1 MSTQTINLG
10 DGRSIVFTPVTPQRI
25 AGRPLSDPT
34 IPFGAQVYYSSG
46 GIFYRTDLGYT
57 KVGMPDGT
65 VGYMSGGR
73 CYKDSVDHTKWYLA
87 SDVNLANGRANF
99 VNGTG
104 GQVQRQTLQPG
115 DVFVNPK
122 GATML
127 RRRASD
133 KSPINTLLA
142 TTGIADS
149 DCDPTDLVTVL
160 GNLVFVKP

>member
-1 MSTQTINLG
+1 MATQTINLG

-25 AGRPLSDPT
+25 AGRPLSDSAFA
-34 IPFGAQVYYSSG
+34 FGARVRYC
-46 GIFYRTDLGYT
+46 LGTCVYT
-57 KVGMPDGT
+57 KVGMPDGS

-73 CYKDSVDHTKWYLA
+73 CHNDEAVAERNWIAVTDFG
-87 SDVNLANGRANF
+87 SDGRPNF
-99 VNGTG
+99 VSGTG

-160 GNLVFVKP
+160 GNIVFVKP